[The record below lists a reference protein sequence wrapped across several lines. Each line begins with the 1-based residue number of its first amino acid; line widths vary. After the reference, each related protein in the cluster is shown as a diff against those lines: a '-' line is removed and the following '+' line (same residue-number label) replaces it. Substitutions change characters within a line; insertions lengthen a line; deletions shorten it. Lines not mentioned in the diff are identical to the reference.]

1 MEVITLSHKPI
12 IIVNETELR
21 VRKGMKH
28 LDYSPVYLWPIETIK
43 GKLDTSVFLVVDGG
57 QGYNPEYYILHI
69 SMWNDK
75 FVYRIAVLSPNR
87 LMAHWRYGH
96 NPVDYGTPYSIQLI
110 RLLSETQ
117 EKVINKTFVNC
128 YPFGLRQGYFRRTR
142 SITAWFLMSP
152 GHQRLWY
159 WLCMPGRHL
168 AATPQ

>member
-1 MEVITLSHKPI
+1 M
-12 IIVNETELR
+12 
-21 VRKGMKH
+21 
-28 LDYSPVYLWPIETIK
+28 
-43 GKLDTSVFLVVDGG
+43 FLVVDGG

-96 NPVDYGTPYSIQLI
+96 NPVNYGTPYSIQLI

-128 YPFGLRQGYFRRTR
+128 YPFGLRQKYFRRTR

-152 GHQRLWY
+152 GHHGIDCACQAGI
-159 WLCMPGRHL
+159 WLQLHNNFKESFIYLFWPNQARSFVHDYDPSDSTFCPVFWCILSTAVIDGIWC
-168 AATPQ
+168 